1 MRRIWAFI
9 VMVASL
15 VLGVLFCGQPIA
27 EHLTYSSEFA
37 NGVELVYSLSRR
49 EGGREINPSTIGD
62 KVMERLD
69 KADIKNAHVEVVGEG
84 DNAELRVNFTHRN
97 LNEIELVKKQ
107 IKATGEL
114 TILVP
119 TNEGD
124 YYLTGTEFFD
134 SDSPLTL
141 TYVGSNAY
149 PGFKI
154 KSKAVADSF
163 ARHFPDNSS
172 SSDSE
177 SSSTTV
183 YIFQD
188 FNPDTDSYDAAFGEN
203 VQKAVKD
210 KVIASIAWEG
220 NYMESSNVLY
230 TTADENGSAFT
241 IASANAY
248 VNAYNSSDYGVD
260 IQYLYQDSTS
270 ASLGTNVKDFT
281 FIAIG
286 VLMLLIV
293 VCWISFY
300 GLSGFAGSLAMIFSS
315 ALTLMLATFLGFE
328 YAPASIMALIVSI
341 LLFTFN
347 SQIAQEKIKGEL
359 KKGRSI
365 AKATSEG
372 LRKSLFFTL
381 DTSLVTFVI
390 ALFTF
395 IIGKSSIKTFGGV
408 LLIGSLVSFL
418 INYFVYR
425 TLMYFLSTSSLAQKN
440 NLGLKI
446 KNYSEKKYAL
456 PVEKRKK
463 NNKIYG
469 IIGGALAV
477 ASCALLVT
485 TNFTTGMFKLADGYE
500 DSGRV
505 AIKVSS
511 YEADYYQ
518 EEEDFLKFVV
528 ASVGEVNST
537 YADFEYDDFFFE
549 RDTLK
554 DDDGIEYYQIYASFK
569 IDSSLAQDEDFI
581 NSFERVNE
589 AITLE
594 DSEASIL
601 IAPAKVVNSEH
612 DVRYL
617 LLVVGLSV
625 AFASA
630 FFLLRYG
637 IYVFLTYLLSGT
649 IIGATSIGLFS
660 ALMLPMTPFVVFG
673 LLAITAITSI
683 IFVAL
688 FDRNRENNKLLG
700 KKITFEGRVSSM
712 EESLA
717 FALPNSIALAGN
729 TLVGS
734 ILVILCTSIS
744 SLMSSYLILTI
755 GVVLGTAYIIA
766 FAPSFYLFVRA
777 HIKYK
782 SIDFSKL
789 FKKFKRKKKA
799 VVVNENEPHETIV
812 MGLNDFR

>member
-119 TNEGD
+119 TDEGD

-203 VQKAVKD
+203 VQQAVKD

-230 TTADENGSAFT
+230 TTADENGSVFT

-300 GLSGFAGSLAMIFSS
+300 GLSGFAGSLSMIFSS

-528 ASVGEVNST
+528 TSVGEVNST

-766 FAPSFYLFVRA
+766 FA
-777 HIKYK
+777 
-782 SIDFSKL
+782 
-789 FKKFKRKKKA
+789 
-799 VVVNENEPHETIV
+799 VVNENEPHETIV